1 MSAAVGVNAIMG
13 DTDKETGEEKTEA
26 GTAKVDVK
34 DAGRDADLDEDFA
47 GRVFQAEGKNLLQK
61 YTAQSAAVL
70 FHPQKF
76 FAALPADG
84 WTEPALFLCASA
96 AIYGFL
102 QALGHSNPLL
112 FFSTFFNGLLYT
124 SIGSV
129 IVWAVFN
136 KGCKGQGTLSQ
147 TFRVLA
153 YSKATLLFAW
163 VMVGHMAIGGYLS
176 IVYTLYLNYVGLS
189 KVHKLN
195 RRITVC
201 VVLGMSLL
209 SLALKKFTG

>member
-1 MSAAVGVNAIMG
+1 MVDSE
-13 DTDKETGEEKTEA
+13 KETGEEKSEA
-26 GTAKVDVK
+26 PIVNVDVK
-34 DAGRDADLDEDFA
+34 DIGPDADLDEDFA
-47 GRVFQAEGKNLLQK
+47 GRVFQPEGKNIFQK
-61 YTAQSAAVL
+61 YTAQAAAVL
-70 FHPQKF
+70 FHPKKF
-76 FAALPADG
+76 FAALPAEG
-84 WTEPALFLCASA
+84 WAEPAMFLCASA

-124 SIGSV
+124 SLGSV
-129 IVWAVFN
+129 IVWSVFN
-136 KGCKGQGTLSQ
+136 KSCKGQGTLSQ

-163 VMVGHMAIGGYLS
+163 VMVGHMPIGGYLS
-176 IVYTLYLNYVGLS
+176 VVYTLYLNYIGLS

-195 RRITVC
+195 RRITIGL
-201 VVLGMSLL
+201 VLGLSLL

>member
-1 MSAAVGVNAIMG
+1 MVDSE
-13 DTDKETGEEKTEA
+13 KETGEEKSET
-26 GTAKVDVK
+26 GIVKVDVE
-34 DAGRDADLDEDFA
+34 DVGPDADLDEDFA
-47 GRVFQAEGKNLLQK
+47 GRVFRPEGKNSFQK
-61 YTAQSAAVL
+61 YTAQVAGVL
-70 FHPQKF
+70 FHPKKF

-102 QALGHSNPLL
+102 QALGHTNPLL

-124 SIGSV
+124 SLGSV
-129 IVWAVFN
+129 IVWSVFN
-136 KGCKGQGTLSQ
+136 KGCKGQGSLSQ

-176 IVYTLYLNYVGLS
+176 VVYTLYLNYVGLS

-195 RRITVC
+195 RRITIGL
-201 VVLGMSLL
+201 VLGMSLL

>member
-1 MSAAVGVNAIMG
+1 MVDSE
-13 DTDKETGEEKTEA
+13 KETGEEKSEA
-26 GTAKVDVK
+26 QIVKGDVNGDVK
-34 DAGRDADLDEDFA
+34 DVERDADLDEDFA
-47 GRVFQAEGKNLLQK
+47 GEVFRPEGKNIFQK
-61 YTAQSAAVL
+61 YTAQAATVL
-70 FHPQKF
+70 FHPKKF

-84 WTEPALFLCASA
+84 WAEPALFLCASA
-96 AIYGFL
+96 GIYGFL

-124 SIGSV
+124 SVGSV
-129 IVWAVFN
+129 IVWSVFS
-136 KGCKGQGTLSQ
+136 KGCKGQGSLSQ

-176 IVYTLYLNYVGLS
+176 VAYTLYLNYVGLS

-195 RRITVC
+195 RRITIGL
-201 VVLGMSLL
+201 VLGMSLL

>member
-1 MSAAVGVNAIMG
+1 MVDSEN
-13 DTDKETGEEKTEA
+13 ETGEEKDA
-26 GTAKVDVK
+26 SQIVKGDVK
-34 DAGRDADLDEDFA
+34 DVCQDADLDEEFSR
-47 GRVFQAEGKNLLQK
+47 RVFQAEGKNIFQK
-61 YTAQSAAVL
+61 YAAQAGAVL
-70 FHPQKF
+70 FQPKKF

-84 WTEPALFLCASA
+84 LTEPALFLCASS

-102 QALGHSNPLL
+102 QALGHSNLLL

-129 IVWAVFN
+129 IVWAVFG
-136 KGCKGQGTLSQ
+136 KGCKGQGNLVQ

-153 YSKATLLFAW
+153 YSKVTLLFAW

-176 IVYTLYLNYVGLS
+176 IVYTIYLNYLGLL

-195 RRITVC
+195 RRITIC

-209 SLALKKFTG
+209 ALALKKFTG

>member
-1 MSAAVGVNAIMG
+1 MVDS
-13 DTDKETGEEKTEA
+13 DKEKGEIESETQLE
-26 GTAKVDVK
+26 KVDVK
-34 DAGRDADLDEDFA
+34 DSGPDADLDEDFA
-47 GRVFQAEGKNLLQK
+47 GKVFQAEGKNPFQK
-61 YTAQSAAVL
+61 YTAEAAGVL
-70 FHPQKF
+70 FHPKKF

-84 WTEPALFLCASA
+84 WMSPALFLCASS

-102 QALGHSNPLL
+102 QALGHTNPLL
-112 FFSTFFNGLLYT
+112 FFSAFFNGLIYT
-124 SIGSV
+124 SVGAV

-136 KGCKGQGTLSQ
+136 KGCKGQGTLCQ

-176 IVYTLYLNYVGLS
+176 IVYTLYLNYIGLS
-189 KVHKLN
+189 KAHKLN
-195 RRITVC
+195 RRLTIGL
-201 VVLGMSLL
+201 VLGLSLL